1 MPSLHEKLAQSLT
14 ELKTLS
20 NGGKRRIFRSD
31 ELSRTHRERLV
42 EAGFLKEI
50 IKGWVLMPRPE
61 ERLGDRTSW
70 YSSFWE
76 FCRAYCNERFKSDW
90 VLSAESSIPLLAENL
105 NVPKQVVIAA
115 PTANNQ
121 TQPLLHGTSLYL
133 YKATKLPVTP
143 VETAGVQTFPAP
155 QAICAAAPAFWQTQ
169 KNDVIALLGSQ
180 RNASAI
186 LKVLLEGGHAAV
198 AGRIAGAYRLLG
210 NTRAADDIVT
220 AMTAGGHDVRE
231 DADPFKAPVPMQLPS
246 RATPPIMTRIRL
258 MWAEMRE
265 KVLANF
271 KLEPRRINDHDGY
284 LAAIDERYTSD
295 AYHSLS
301 IEGYSVTEELI
312 EKVKTGKWDPNGS
325 DGDRKQRDAMAAK
338 GYWDAFQL
346 VRGAVAR
353 VLNGE
358 DAAEIADREHLD
370 WYRALFQPS
379 VQAGIIKP
387 ENLAGYRTHFL
398 FIRNSGHTPVAWE
411 SVPDAMEAFL
421 DCLKEEKDPR
431 VRAVL
436 GQFVFTFIHPL
447 PDGNGRT
454 GRFLM
459 NVMMASGGLPWT
471 IIPVGRRDEYMRA
484 LESASVQGDVGPFA
498 AFLADCCRRE
508 PPPPRQS
515 LPGELQALADLG

>member
-1 MPSLHEKLAQSLT
+1 
-14 ELKTLS
+14 
-20 NGGKRRIFRSD
+20 
-31 ELSRTHRERLV
+31 
-42 EAGFLKEI
+42 
-50 IKGWVLMPRPE
+50 
-61 ERLGDRTSW
+61 
-70 YSSFWE
+70 
-76 FCRAYCNERFKSDW
+76 
-90 VLSAESSIPLLAENL
+90 
-105 NVPKQVVIAA
+105 
-115 PTANNQ
+115 
-121 TQPLLHGTSLYL
+121 
-133 YKATKLPVTP
+133 
-143 VETAGVQTFPAP
+143 
-155 QAICAAAPAFWQTQ
+155 
-169 KNDVIALLGSQ
+169 
-180 RNASAI
+180 
-186 LKVLLEGGHAAV
+186 
-198 AGRIAGAYRLLG
+198 
-210 NTRAADDIVT
+210 
-220 AMTAGGHDVRE
+220 
-231 DADPFKAPVPMQLPS
+231 
-246 RATPPIMTRIRL
+246 MTRIRL
-258 MWAEMRE
+258 MWAEIRE

-325 DGDRKQRDAMAAK
+325 DGDRKQTDAMAAK
-338 GYWDAFQL
+338 GYWDAFQM

-387 ENLAGYRTHFL
+387 KNLAGYRTHFV
-398 FIRNSGHTPVAWE
+398 FIRNSGHTPVAWD

-436 GQFVFTFIHPL
+436 GHFIFTFIHPL

-515 LPGELQALADLG
+515 LPGEVQALADLG